1 MPRRLAA
8 SIVLLLLLLGL
19 SLLVLIVA
27 PMVERQFAAFLQN
40 VPDHLDWVRERFL
53 PWLSSKTGVELHLD
67 LEHVK
72 QALADSLRADNDV
85 LKALLPKL
93 TTGGAALIGFFTAV
107 LALPAS
113 AALLVGLRHVRAQYL
128 ASDLYKS

>member
-1 MPRRLAA
+1 MNSIFRVRFAWYLVAA
-8 SIVLLLLLLGL
+8 VVAGLLLHL
-19 SLLVLIVA
+19 VA
-27 PMVERQFAAFLQN
+27 PKN
-40 VPDHLDWVRERFL
+40 VPDYLDWVRERFL
-53 PWLSSKTGVELHLD
+53 PWLSSRTGVELHLD
-67 LEHVK
+67 LEQVT

-113 AALLVGLRHVRAQYL
+113 AALLVGLRHLRAQYL